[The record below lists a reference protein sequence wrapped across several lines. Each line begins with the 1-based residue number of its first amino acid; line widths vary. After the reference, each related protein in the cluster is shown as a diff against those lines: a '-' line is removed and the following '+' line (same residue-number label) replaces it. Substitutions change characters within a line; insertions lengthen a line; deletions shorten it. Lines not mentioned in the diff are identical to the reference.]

1 MRRRLA
7 EEGHSYRALL
17 SHVRRQQ
24 ALDALK
30 TDVRLEDLAEVL
42 GYSEARSL
50 RRATRRWFGA
60 PPSALRRP
68 NNKQ

>member
-1 MRRRLA
+1 MR
-7 EEGHSYRALL
+7 EVG
-17 SHVRRQQ
+17 
-24 ALDALK
+24 
-30 TDVRLEDLAEVL
+30 LEDLAAGL

-68 NNKQ
+68 SESGKADLSPKEQEPVAS